1 MLTHWLPMTS
11 ILFVIGRFYSN
22 QFKCNYLRNR
32 IAFSQFFTAF
42 LKIRSVLNIFFK
54 KMTFILHVFPKLRTA
69 KYTCLDKCSK
79 SPISKHPSRVNV
91 LRQPKHC
98 WNLHD
103 STFLIFFN
111 HSDRC
116 SVRSVSVNDMWI
128 ITTVCEITEYQW
140 QVFFL
145 S

>member
-1 MLTHWLPMTS
+1 MTS
-11 ILFVIGRFYSN
+11 ILFVIGSFFCN
-22 QFKCNYLRNR
+22 QFKCNYLRNKKL
-32 IAFSQFFTAF
+32 FFNLWLHF
-42 LKIRSVLNIFFK
+42 WNLHQLPNILKK

-128 ITTVCEITEYQW
+128 IRTVCEITEYQW